1 MLCRIFNEDV
11 HGKLVE
17 HRESEIS
24 ADYIRERA
32 DSFLRCVEDEVVCVV
47 IGGKG
52 YWITNE
58 DGLKVEWLY
67 GDWGYVSETFAD
79 VEALC
84 KWLEKKG
91 VK

>member
-52 YWITNE
+52 YWITN
-58 DGLKVEWLY
+58 
-67 GDWGYVSETFAD
+67 
-79 VEALC
+79 
-84 KWLEKKG
+84 
-91 VK
+91 